1 MIGIPWRCF
10 RRRAVDS
17 QSIEYALPDAP
28 RHDWKLMNAHHDAAA
43 SNPLRR
49 FNLVGL
55 VLLTL
60 LVLAPLVIDL
70 HPHDA
75 GAEAALETAAAE
87 AANPDAPMPTID
99 EEAAIED
106 RAEALADPASPG
118 EDGHGDSH
126 AHGHGHGAGHDVPP
140 LWQLG
145 TVPFV
150 LLLLAIAVLPLVR
163 TTMHWWESNTN
174 RLAVALGLAALT
186 LLHYTVFDSWT
197 AALLAVEHAIPGEY
211 VPFIML
217 LFSLYVISGGISIT
231 GDLKAT
237 PTVNTSF
244 ILVGT
249 LIASFIGTTGA
260 SMLLIRPLLETNKE
274 RKYRVH
280 TVVFFIFLV
289 SNIGGTLLPIGDPPL
304 FLGYLKGVPFTWT
317 LMLWKEWAFMAAILL
332 VVYWIWDRILVARE
346 APIDLA
352 RDETERRPLRLRGAI
367 NLLLLVGVVFAVALL
382 DPSKPIPGTD
392 WHAFPFMRELV
403 MLGLAGASLALTP
416 AGVREANR
424 FNYHAIAEVAALFV
438 GIFITMQVPLAVLKA
453 NGADLGL
460 ETPGQFYWLTGILS
474 SFLDNAPT
482 YLVFFQTAESLTTE
496 AGDGVLTLA
505 GGEFI
510 RQDLLIGI
518 SLGAVF
524 MGANTYI
531 GNGPNFMVKSIAEQ
545 EGVRMPSFFGYM
557 FYSVLVLVPCF
568 VLVHILFL

>member
-1 MIGIPWRCF
+1 MSHPT
-10 RRRAVDS
+10 S
-17 QSIEYALPDAP
+17 DA
-28 RHDWKLMNAHHDAAA
+28 R
-43 SNPLRR
+43 NPLQIP
-49 FNLVGL
+49 NLIGL
-55 VLLTL
+55 AVLLL
-60 LVLAPLVIDL
+60 LVLAPLVIDV
-70 HPHDA
+70 HGHHGPTA
-75 GAEAALETAAAE
+75 EAAKEAATYGAEAAAPLDATGPTATNEGGTATE
-87 AANPDAPMPTID
+87 GGD
-99 EEAAIED
+99 EHD
-106 RAEALADPASPG
+106 G
-118 EDGHGDSH
+118 GHGD
-126 AHGHGHGAGHDVPP
+126 HGVPP

-150 LLLLAIAVLPLVR
+150 LMLLSIAILPLLR
-163 TTMHWWESNTN
+163 PTMHWWESNTN
-174 RLAVALGLAALT
+174 RLAIALGLAALT
-186 LLHYTVFDSWT
+186 LVYYAVFDSPVG
-197 AALLAVEHAIPGEY
+197 ALLAVEHAIPGEY

-237 PTVNTSF
+237 PTVNASF

-317 LMLWKEWAFMAAILL
+317 LMLWKEWALMGAILL
-332 VVYWIWDRILVARE
+332 ALYWIWDRILVSRE

-352 RDETERRPLRLRGAI
+352 RDESERRPLRLRGSI

-382 DPSKPIPGTD
+382 DPSKPLPGTD

-416 AGVREANR
+416 RGLRAANR
-424 FNYHAIAEVAALFV
+424 FNYHAIAEVAAIFV

-453 NGADLGL
+453 NGAELGL
-460 ETPGQFYWLTGILS
+460 ETAGQFYWLTGILS

-482 YLVFFQTAESLTTE
+482 YLVFFQTAESLTTTG
-496 AGDGVLTLA
+496 GDGVLTLA

-510 RQDLLIGI
+510 REDLLVGI

-557 FYSVLVLVPCF
+557 IYSGIVLVPCF
-568 VLVHILFL
+568 ILIHVLFL

>member
-1 MIGIPWRCF
+1 
-10 RRRAVDS
+10 
-17 QSIEYALPDAP
+17 
-28 RHDWKLMNAHHDAAA
+28 
-43 SNPLRR
+43 
-49 FNLVGL
+49 
-55 VLLTL
+55 
-60 LVLAPLVIDL
+60 
-70 HPHDA
+70 
-75 GAEAALETAAAE
+75 
-87 AANPDAPMPTID
+87 
-99 EEAAIED
+99 
-106 RAEALADPASPG
+106 
-118 EDGHGDSH
+118 
-126 AHGHGHGAGHDVPP
+126 
-140 LWQLG
+140 
-145 TVPFV
+145 
-150 LLLLAIAVLPLVR
+150 
-163 TTMHWWESNTN
+163 
-174 RLAVALGLAALT
+174 
-186 LLHYTVFDSWT
+186 
-197 AALLAVEHAIPGEY
+197 
-211 VPFIML
+211 ML

-424 FNYHAIAEVAALFV
+424 FNYHAIAEVGALFV

-453 NGADLGL
+453 NGAELGL

-482 YLVFFQTAESLTTE
+482 YLVFFQTAESLTTSGGE
-496 AGDGVLTLA
+496 GILELS

-510 RQDLLIGI
+510 REDLLIGI

-557 FYSVLVLVPCF
+557 FYSGLVLVPCF
-568 VLVHILFL
+568 VLVHLLFL

>member
-1 MIGIPWRCF
+1 MSDP
-10 RRRAVDS
+10 S
-17 QSIEYALPDAP
+17 
-28 RHDWKLMNAHHDAAA
+28 HHRPP
-43 SNPLRR
+43 SPLRIP
-49 FNLVGL
+49 NLIGL
-55 VLLTL
+55 VLLL
-60 LVLAPLVIDL
+60 GLVLSPLWIDL
-70 HPHDA
+70 HGHGGHAHDPVVDTL
-75 GAEAALETAAAE
+75 EAA
-87 AANPDAPMPTID
+87 
-99 EEAAIED
+99 
-106 RAEALADPASPG
+106 ADPTTNDVPHVEGA
-118 EDGHGDSH
+118 GDDH
-126 AHGHGHGAGHDVPP
+126 ADADHAAHGVPP

-150 LLLLAIAVLPLVR
+150 LLLLAIAVLPLLR
-163 TTMHWWESNTN
+163 STMHWWEDNTH
-174 RLAVALGLAALT
+174 RLAVALGLAFLT
-186 LLHYTVFDSWT
+186 LVYYAIFDSPVG
-197 AALLAVEHAIPGEY
+197 ALLAVEHAIPGEY
-211 VPFIML
+211 IPFIML

-237 PTVNTSF
+237 PTVNATF

-260 SMLLIRPLLETNKE
+260 SMLLIRPLLETNRD

-317 LMLWKEWAFMAAILL
+317 LMLWKEWALLGGILL
-332 VVYWIWDRILVARE
+332 VVYWIWDRIVYSRE
-346 APIDLA
+346 SPENLA
-352 RDETERRPLRLRGAI
+352 FDETERRPLRLRGLV
-367 NLLLLVGVVFAVALL
+367 NLALLAGVVFAVALL

-403 MLGLAGASLALTP
+403 MLGLAGLSLLLTP
-416 AGVREANR
+416 RGIREANR

-482 YLVFFQTAESLTTE
+482 YLVFFQTAESLTTTDGE
-496 AGDGVLTLA
+496 GVLTLA

-510 RQDLLIGI
+510 RQDLLVGI

-557 FYSVLVLVPCF
+557 VYSGLVLVPCF
-568 VLVHILFL
+568 ILIHVLFL

>member
-1 MIGIPWRCF
+1 MS
-10 RRRAVDS
+10 DS
-17 QSIEYALPDAP
+17 
-28 RHDWKLMNAHHDAAA
+28 AHHHPP
-43 SNPLRR
+43 SPLRIP
-49 FNLVGL
+49 NLIGL
-55 VLLTL
+55 IILLG
-60 LVLAPLVIDL
+60 LVLAPLLVDIHGD
-70 HPHDA
+70 HGHDHGPTA
-75 GAEAALETAAAE
+75 SAIEAA
-87 AANPDAPMPTID
+87 
-99 EEAAIED
+99 
-106 RAEALADPASPG
+106 ADPTTNAVVPATG
-118 EDGHGDSH
+118 ETDEH
-126 AHGHGHGAGHDVPP
+126 AHDDHAAHGVPP

-145 TVPFV
+145 TIPFV
-150 LLLLAIAVLPLVR
+150 LLLLAIAVLPLLKS
-163 TTMHWWESNTN
+163 TMHWWESNTH
-174 RLAVALGLAALT
+174 RLAVALGLAFLT
-186 LLHYTVFDSWT
+186 LLYYAIFDSPIG
-197 AALLAVEHAIPGEY
+197 ALLAIEHAIPGEY
-211 VPFIML
+211 IPFIML

-237 PTVNTSF
+237 PTVNAGF

-260 SMLLIRPLLETNKE
+260 SMLLIRPMLETNRE
-274 RKYRVH
+274 RKHRVH

-317 LMLWKEWAFMAAILL
+317 LMLWKEWALLGSILL
-332 VVYWIWDRILVARE
+332 VVYWIWDRIMYARE
-346 APIDLA
+346 TPLDLGKDD
-352 RDETERRPLRLRGAI
+352 RERRPLRLGGVV
-367 NLLLLVGVVFAVALL
+367 NLVLLAGVVFAVALL
-382 DPSKPIPGTD
+382 DPSKPLPGTE

-403 MLGLAGASLALTP
+403 MLGLAGLSLILTP
-416 AGVREANR
+416 RGIREANR

-482 YLVFFQTAESLTTE
+482 YLVFFQTAESLTTTGGE
-496 AGDGVLTLA
+496 GILTLA

-510 RQDLLIGI
+510 RQDLLVGI

-557 FYSVLVLVPCF
+557 FYSGFVLVPCF
-568 VLVHILFL
+568 ILIHLLFL

>member
-1 MIGIPWRCF
+1 MS
-10 RRRAVDS
+10 DS
-17 QSIEYALPDAP
+17 AQQHSP
-28 RHDWKLMNAHHDAAA
+28 
-43 SNPLRR
+43 SPLRIP
-49 FNLVGL
+49 NYVGL
-55 VLLTL
+55 VLLL
-60 LVLAPLVIDL
+60 CLVLAPLVVDI
-70 HPHDA
+70 HGTPAA
-75 GAEAALETAAAE
+75 GPDPTLLE
-87 AANPDAPMPTID
+87 I
-99 EEAAIED
+99 EEAA
-106 RAEALADPASPG
+106 APYGEAAAPLGTDDVESDEA
-118 EDGHGDSH
+118 HGDH
-126 AHGHGHGAGHDVPP
+126 AAHGVPP

-145 TVPFV
+145 TIPFI
-150 LLLLAIAVLPLVR
+150 LLLLAIAVLPLLR
-163 TTMHWWESNTN
+163 STMHWWESNTN
-174 RLAVALGLAALT
+174 RLAVSLGLASLT
-186 LLHYTVFDSWT
+186 LAYYAVVDSPLG
-197 AALLAVEHAIPGEY
+197 ALLAVEHAIPGEY

-237 PTVNTSF
+237 PTVNASF

-260 SMLLIRPLLETNKE
+260 SMLLIRPLLETNRE
-274 RKYRVH
+274 RKHRVH

-317 LMLWKEWAFMAAILL
+317 LMLWKEWLFLGAILL
-332 VVYWIWDRILVARE
+332 AVYWVWDTVMFARE
-346 APIDLA
+346 APIDIR
-352 RDETERRPLRLRGAI
+352 RDETQRRPLRLKGSI
-367 NLLLLVGVVFAVALL
+367 NLVLLTGVVFAVALL
-382 DPSKPIPGTD
+382 DPSKPLPGTD

-403 MLGLAGASLALTP
+403 MLALAGLSLALTP
-416 AGVREANR
+416 RGLRAANR

-460 ETPGQFYWLTGILS
+460 ETAGQFYWLTGILS

-482 YLVFFQTAESLTTE
+482 YLVFFQTAESLTTTGGE
-496 AGDGVLTLA
+496 GVLTLS

-510 RQDLLIGI
+510 REDLLIGI

-557 FYSVLVLVPCF
+557 FYSGLVLVPCF
-568 VLVHILFL
+568 VLVHLLFL

>member
-1 MIGIPWRCF
+1 M
-10 RRRAVDS
+10 S
-17 QSIEYALPDAP
+17 QSE
-28 RHDWKLMNAHHDAAA
+28 HHHA
-43 SNPLRR
+43 SSQLRIL
-49 FNLVGL
+49 NVIGL
-55 VLLTL
+55 LILLG
-60 LVLAPLVIDL
+60 LVLAPLVIEMEGSPADQGSVEAL
-70 HPHDA
+70 
-75 GAEAALETAAAE
+75 EAA
-87 AANPDAPMPTID
+87 
-99 EEAAIED
+99 
-106 RAEALADPASPG
+106 ADPATNVVEHVG
-118 EDGHGDSH
+118 EETDHDHGHHDGHG
-126 AHGHGHGAGHDVPP
+126 VPP
-140 LWQLG
+140 LWQVG
-145 TVPFV
+145 TIPFV
-150 LLLLAIAVLPLVR
+150 LLLLAIAVLPLLR
-163 TTMHWWESNTN
+163 STMHWWESNTN
-174 RLAVALGLAALT
+174 RLAVALGLAGLT
-186 LLHYTVFDSWT
+186 IVYYAAFDSPIG
-197 AALLAVEHAIPGEY
+197 ALLAVEHAIPGEY

-231 GDLKAT
+231 GDLRPT
-237 PTVNTSF
+237 PTVNSGF

-260 SMLLIRPLLETNKE
+260 SMLLIRPLLEINRK

-317 LMLWKEWAFMAAILL
+317 LMLWKEWALLGSILL
-332 VVYWIWDRILVARE
+332 VVYWIWDRFLFARE
-346 APIDLA
+346 SPLDVRRAEVEP
-352 RDETERRPLRLRGAI
+352 RPLRLRGLV
-367 NLLLLVGVVFAVALL
+367 NLLLLAGVVFAVALL
-382 DPSKPIPGTD
+382 DPSKPLPGTEIR
-392 WHAFPFMRELV
+392 AFPFMRELA
-403 MLGLAGASLALTP
+403 MLGLAGLSLLLTP
-416 AGVREANR
+416 RGIREANR

-482 YLVFFQTAESLTTE
+482 YLVFFQTAESLTVADGE
-496 AGDGVLTLA
+496 GVLTLTS
-505 GGEFI
+505 GEFI

-557 FYSVLVLVPCF
+557 IYSGLILVPCF
-568 VLVHILFL
+568 VLIHVLFL

>member
-1 MIGIPWRCF
+1 MT
-10 RRRAVDS
+10 
-17 QSIEYALPDAP
+17 
-28 RHDWKLMNAHHDAAA
+28 AHHDAAA
-43 SNPLRR
+43 PNPLRR

-55 VLLTL
+55 ILLTL
-60 LVLAPLVIDL
+60 LVLAPLVVDL

-75 GAEAALETAAAE
+75 DAEAALETAVRMAAD
-87 AANPDAPMPTID
+87 PDAAMPTLQ
-99 EEAAIED
+99 EEAAISAA
-106 RAEALADPASPG
+106 AEATPTGEDVDAGHDADHA
-118 EDGHGDSH
+118 DGHG
-126 AHGHGHGAGHDVPP
+126 AHGVPP
-140 LWQLG
+140 AWQLG

-163 TTMHWWESNTN
+163 FTMHWWESNTN
-174 RLAVALGLAALT
+174 RLAVSLGLAAATILF
-186 LLHYTVFDSWT
+186 YAAFDSPT

-237 PTVNTSF
+237 PAVNTAF
-244 ILVGT
+244 IAVGT
-249 LIASFIGTTGA
+249 AIASFIGTTGA
-260 SMLLIRPLLETNKE
+260 SMLLIRPLLETNRE
-274 RKYRVH
+274 RKHRVH

-304 FLGYLKGVPFTWT
+304 FLGYLRGVPFDWT
-317 LMLWKEWAFMAAILL
+317 LTLWKEWAVLGGVLL
-332 VVYWIWDRILVARE
+332 AVYFVWDSVMVKRE
-346 APIDLA
+346 TIEDLKH
-352 RDETERRPLRLRGAI
+352 DEIERRPLRLRGVV
-367 NLLLLVGVVFAVALL
+367 NLLLLGGVVFAVALL

-392 WHAFPFMRELV
+392 FHAFPFMRELV

-416 AGVREANR
+416 RGIREANR
-424 FNYHAIAEVAALFV
+424 FNYHAIVEVAAPFV

-453 NGADLGL
+453 NGASLGL
-460 ETPGQFYWLTGILS
+460 ESPGQFFWLTGLLS

-482 YLVFFQTAESLTTE
+482 YLVFFQTAESLTTTG
-496 AGDGVLTLA
+496 GDGILTLA

-510 RQDLLIGI
+510 REDLLISI

-545 EGVRMPSFFGYM
+545 GGVRMPSFFGYM
-557 FYSVLVLVPCF
+557 IYSVLVLVPCF
-568 VLVHILFL
+568 VLVHLLFL